1 MTEFLNLASVLIF
14 AGFAA
19 FCWRTYRTTDDTTV
33 RAFSYTL
40 AILAALGAFYV
51 ALIRH
56 VFSNCL
62 CVWCLGAM

>member
-19 FCWRTYRTTDDTTV
+19 FCWRTYRTTEDSAV
-33 RAFSYTL
+33 RAVSYAL
-40 AILAALGAFYV
+40 AVLAVLGALYV

-62 CVWCLGAM
+62 CLWCLGSM